1 MKNKIMNDYIVIK
14 KASFAEFVAD
24 VKKYLS
30 AGFELYGS
38 LIYQDGIFV
47 RELVRYK

>member
-1 MKNKIMNDYIVIK
+1 MKEKVINDYIIIK

-24 VKKYLS
+24 VNKYLK
-30 AGFELYGS
+30 AGFELYGT
-38 LIYQDGIFV
+38 LIYLDGVYV